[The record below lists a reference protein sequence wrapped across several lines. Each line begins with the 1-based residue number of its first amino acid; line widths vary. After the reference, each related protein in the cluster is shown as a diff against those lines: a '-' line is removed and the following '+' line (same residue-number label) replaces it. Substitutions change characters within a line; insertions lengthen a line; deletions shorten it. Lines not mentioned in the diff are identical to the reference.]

1 MSLSTSE
8 KDKLPQ
14 IRDYLRKGEIP
25 KALAQL
31 SVELEKA
38 PNDIELAYLLVVTLR
53 LSQQLDKS
61 LSAVKK
67 LLQLAPSHARAYQE
81 LGHIHFSAGNADDA
95 IFAYQRALEINPAL
109 LASLERTEFL
119 LERLGRE
126 RGLIRIRSEI
136 DFVRQLP
143 KPLVSVIDLIG
154 QNKLVKAEE
163 LCRSFL
169 QKEPTNVEGMRLLAD
184 IGSKLGVL
192 HDAEFLLESA
202 LEFEPNHVKARIDY
216 IMILRKRQKFESA
229 LEQAQLLL
237 ETAPSNVQFKS
248 LCAIELMQT
257 GAYDAALNYFDQ
269 ILEQVPNDPVTL
281 TTRGH
286 LLKTQGNSAE
296 AIDSYRAVLKNSP
309 EHGEAYYSLGNLK
322 TYRFEDDEL
331 DLMIR
336 QEQGDRLRAM
346 DRIYLNFALG
356 KAYEDKGDYE
366 SAFSFYQK
374 GNSLKKIQSRY
385 DAEAMRDELSRMR
398 LICDPAF
405 FSEREDWGSDARDPI
420 FVLGLPRAG
429 STLIEQILSSHS
441 QIDGT
446 SELPN
451 ILALSQKLRR
461 SSNYPVKGYP
471 EVMKSISEAE
481 CREFGDSYIEE
492 TKIHRQG
499 AAYFIDKMPNNF
511 RHIALIKL
519 ILPNAKIIDARRDPM
534 GCCFSGFKQ
543 LFAEGQEF
551 SYSLEDIGNYYVDY
565 IKLMDHWDKV
575 LPGFVLRVNHEDV
588 VDNLEQEVRRIL
600 NFCGLPFEESCL
612 RFYETERNVKTP
624 SSEQVRQPIF
634 RDGVDQWRK
643 FEPWL
648 DPLKNA
654 LAELESRD
662 ANAQLV

>member
-1 MSLSTSE
+1 M
-8 KDKLPQ
+8 
-14 IRDYLRKGEIP
+14 
-25 KALAQL
+25 
-31 SVELEKA
+31 
-38 PNDIELAYLLVVTLR
+38 
-53 LSQQLDKS
+53 
-61 LSAVKK
+61 
-67 LLQLAPSHARAYQE
+67 
-81 LGHIHFSAGNADDA
+81 AGNADEA
-95 IFAYQRALEINPAL
+95 VFAYQRALEINPAL

-119 LERLGRE
+119 LEKMGRE
-126 RGLIRIRSEI
+126 HGLIRIRSEI
-136 DFVRQLP
+136 DFVKQLP

-169 QKEPTNVEGMRLLAD
+169 QKNPQNVEGMRLLAD

-202 LEFEPNHVKARIDY
+202 LEFEPDHIKARIDY

-237 ETAPSNVQFKS
+237 ERAPSNVQFKS

-286 LLKTQGNSAE
+286 LLKTQGNSKE

-398 LICDPAF
+398 LICDSAF
-405 FSEREDWGSDARDPI
+405 FAEREDWGSDARDPI

>member
-1 MSLSTSE
+1 MTEAGLEALGRIKGHLKEGRIPEALSGLE
-8 KDKLPQ
+8 M
-14 IRDYLRKGEIP
+14 
-25 KALAQL
+25 ALSQNPDDT
-31 SVELEKA
+31 ELK
-38 PNDIELAYLLVVTLR
+38 YLLVLALR
-53 LSQQLDKS
+53 YSKQLDKA
-61 LSAVKK
+61 LFVVKE
-67 LLQLAPSHARAYQE
+67 LLDLAPSHARGYQE
-81 LGHIHFSAGNADDA
+81 LGHIHFLAGNADEA
-95 IFAYQRALEINPAL
+95 VFAYQRALEINPAL

-119 LERLGRE
+119 LEKMGRE
-126 RGLIRIRSEI
+126 HGLIRIRSEI
-136 DFVRQLP
+136 DFVKQLP

-169 QKEPTNVEGMRLLAD
+169 QKNPQNVEGMRLLAD

-202 LEFEPNHVKARIDY
+202 LEFEPDHIKARIDY
-216 IMILRKRQKFESA
+216 TMILRKRQKFESA

-257 GAYDAALNYFDQ
+257 GAYDATLNYFDQ

-286 LLKTQGNSAE
+286 LLKTQGNSVE

-309 EHGEAYYSLGNLK
+309 GHGEAYYSLGNLK
-322 TYRFEDDEL
+322 TYRFEDNEL
-331 DLMIR
+331 DLMLQ
-336 QEQGDRLRAM
+336 QEQGNRLRPM

-356 KAYEDKGDYE
+356 KAYEDRGDYE

>member
-1 MSLSTSE
+1 M
-8 KDKLPQ
+8 
-14 IRDYLRKGEIP
+14 
-25 KALAQL
+25 
-31 SVELEKA
+31 
-38 PNDIELAYLLVVTLR
+38 
-53 LSQQLDKS
+53 
-61 LSAVKK
+61 
-67 LLQLAPSHARAYQE
+67 
-81 LGHIHFSAGNADDA
+81 
-95 IFAYQRALEINPAL
+95 
-109 LASLERTEFL
+109 
-119 LERLGRE
+119 GRE
-126 RGLIRIRSEI
+126 HGLIRIRSEI
-136 DFVRQLP
+136 DFVKQLP

-169 QKEPTNVEGMRLLAD
+169 QKNPQNVEGMRLLAD

-202 LEFEPNHVKARIDY
+202 LEFEPDHIKARIDY

-237 ETAPSNVQFKS
+237 ERAPSNVQFKS

-286 LLKTQGNSAE
+286 LLKTQGNSKE

-398 LICDPAF
+398 LICDSAF
-405 FSEREDWGSDARDPI
+405 FAEREDWGSDARDPI

-588 VDNLEQEVRRIL
+588 VDNLEQEVRGIL

>member
-1 MSLSTSE
+1 MTEADLEALGRIKGHLKEGRIPEALSGLE
-8 KDKLPQ
+8 M
-14 IRDYLRKGEIP
+14 
-25 KALAQL
+25 ALSQNPEDA
-31 SVELEKA
+31 ELK
-38 PNDIELAYLLVVTLR
+38 YLLVLALR
-53 LSQQLDKS
+53 YSKQLDKA
-61 LSAVKK
+61 LFVVKE
-67 LLQLAPSHARAYQE
+67 LLDLAPSHARAYQE
-81 LGHIHFSAGNADDA
+81 LGHIHFLSGNADDA
-95 IFAYQRALEINPAL
+95 VFAYQRALEINPAL

-119 LERLGRE
+119 LEKMGRE
-126 RGLIRIRSEI
+126 HGLIRIRSEI
-136 DFVRQLP
+136 DFVKQLP

-169 QKEPTNVEGMRLLAD
+169 QKNPQNVEGMRLLAD

-202 LEFEPNHVKARIDY
+202 LEFEPDHIKARIDY

-286 LLKTQGNSAE
+286 LLKTQGNSTE

-398 LICDPAF
+398 LICDSAF
-405 FSEREDWGSDARDPI
+405 FAEREDWGSDARDPI

-461 SSNYPVKGYP
+461 SSNYSVKGYP

-612 RFYETERNVKTP
+612 KFYETERNVKTP

-648 DPLKNA
+648 GPLKNA

-662 ANAQLV
+662 ANSQLV

>member
-1 MSLSTSE
+1 
-8 KDKLPQ
+8 
-14 IRDYLRKGEIP
+14 
-25 KALAQL
+25 
-31 SVELEKA
+31 
-38 PNDIELAYLLVVTLR
+38 
-53 LSQQLDKS
+53 
-61 LSAVKK
+61 
-67 LLQLAPSHARAYQE
+67 
-81 LGHIHFSAGNADDA
+81 
-95 IFAYQRALEINPAL
+95 
-109 LASLERTEFL
+109 
-119 LERLGRE
+119 
-126 RGLIRIRSEI
+126 
-136 DFVRQLP
+136 
-143 KPLVSVIDLIG
+143 
-154 QNKLVKAEE
+154 
-163 LCRSFL
+163 
-169 QKEPTNVEGMRLLAD
+169 
-184 IGSKLGVL
+184 
-192 HDAEFLLESA
+192 
-202 LEFEPNHVKARIDY
+202 
-216 IMILRKRQKFESA
+216 
-229 LEQAQLLL
+229 
-237 ETAPSNVQFKS
+237 
-248 LCAIELMQT
+248 
-257 GAYDAALNYFDQ
+257 
-269 ILEQVPNDPVTL
+269 
-281 TTRGH
+281 
-286 LLKTQGNSAE
+286 
-296 AIDSYRAVLKNSP
+296 
-309 EHGEAYYSLGNLK
+309 
-322 TYRFEDDEL
+322 
-331 DLMIR
+331 
-336 QEQGDRLRAM
+336 
-346 DRIYLNFALG
+346 
-356 KAYEDKGDYE
+356 
-366 SAFSFYQK
+366 
-374 GNSLKKIQSRY
+374 
-385 DAEAMRDELSRMR
+385 MRDELSRMR

-461 SSNYPVKGYP
+461 SSNYSVKGYP

-588 VDNLEQEVRRIL
+588 VDNLEQEVRGIL

>member
-1 MSLSTSE
+1 MTEADLEALGRIKGHLKEGRIPEALSGLE
-8 KDKLPQ
+8 M
-14 IRDYLRKGEIP
+14 
-25 KALAQL
+25 ALSQNPEDA
-31 SVELEKA
+31 ELK
-38 PNDIELAYLLVVTLR
+38 YLLVLALR
-53 LSQQLDKS
+53 YSKQLDKA
-61 LSAVKK
+61 LFVVKE
-67 LLQLAPSHARAYQE
+67 LLDLAPSHARAYQE
-81 LGHIHFSAGNADDA
+81 LGHIHFLAGNADEA
-95 IFAYQRALEINPAL
+95 VFAYQRALEINPAL

-119 LERLGRE
+119 LEKMGRE
-126 RGLIRIRSEI
+126 HGLIRIRSEI
-136 DFVRQLP
+136 DFVKQLP

-169 QKEPTNVEGMRLLAD
+169 QKNPQNVEGMRLLAD

-202 LEFEPNHVKARIDY
+202 LEFEPDHIKARIDY

-286 LLKTQGNSAE
+286 LLKTQGNSKE

-405 FSEREDWGSDARDPI
+405 FSERADWGSDARDPI

-461 SSNYPVKGYP
+461 SSSYPVKGYP

>member
-1 MSLSTSE
+1 MTEAGLEALGRIKGHLKEGRIPEALSGLE
-8 KDKLPQ
+8 M
-14 IRDYLRKGEIP
+14 
-25 KALAQL
+25 ALSQNPDDT
-31 SVELEKA
+31 ELK
-38 PNDIELAYLLVVTLR
+38 YLLVLALR
-53 LSQQLDKS
+53 YSKQLDKA
-61 LSAVKK
+61 LFVVKE
-67 LLQLAPSHARAYQE
+67 LLDLAPSHARGYQE
-81 LGHIHFSAGNADDA
+81 LGHIHFLAGNADEA
-95 IFAYQRALEINPAL
+95 VFAYQRALEINPAL

-119 LERLGRE
+119 LEKMGRE
-126 RGLIRIRSEI
+126 HGLIRIRSEI
-136 DFVRQLP
+136 DFVKQLP

-169 QKEPTNVEGMRLLAD
+169 QKNPQNVEGMRLLAD

-202 LEFEPNHVKARIDY
+202 LEFEPDHIKARIDY

>member
-1 MSLSTSE
+1 M
-8 KDKLPQ
+8 
-14 IRDYLRKGEIP
+14 
-25 KALAQL
+25 
-31 SVELEKA
+31 
-38 PNDIELAYLLVVTLR
+38 
-53 LSQQLDKS
+53 
-61 LSAVKK
+61 
-67 LLQLAPSHARAYQE
+67 
-81 LGHIHFSAGNADDA
+81 
-95 IFAYQRALEINPAL
+95 
-109 LASLERTEFL
+109 
-119 LERLGRE
+119 GRE
-126 RGLIRIRSEI
+126 HGLIRIRSEI
-136 DFVRQLP
+136 DFVKQLP

-169 QKEPTNVEGMRLLAD
+169 QKNPQNVEGMRLLAD

-202 LEFEPNHVKARIDY
+202 LEFEPDHIKARIDY

-385 DAEAMRDELSRMR
+385 DTEAMRDELSRMR

>member
-1 MSLSTSE
+1 MTETDLEALGRIKGHLKEGRIPEALSGLEMALSQNP
-8 KDKLPQ
+8 KD
-14 IRDYLRKGEIP
+14 
-25 KALAQL
+25 A
-31 SVELEKA
+31 ELK
-38 PNDIELAYLLVVTLR
+38 YLLVLALR
-53 LSQQLDKS
+53 YSNQLDKA
-61 LSAVKK
+61 LFVVKE
-67 LLQLAPSHARAYQE
+67 LLDLAPSHARALQE
-81 LGHIHFSAGNADDA
+81 LGHIHFLAGNADEA
-95 IFAYQRALEINPAL
+95 VFAYQRALEINPAL

-119 LERLGRE
+119 LEKMGRE
-126 RGLIRIRSEI
+126 HGLIRIRSEI
-136 DFVRQLP
+136 DFVKQLP

-169 QKEPTNVEGMRLLAD
+169 QKNPQNVEGMRLLAD

-202 LEFEPNHVKARIDY
+202 LEFEPDHIKARIDY
-216 IMILRKRQKFESA
+216 IMILRKRQKFENA

-588 VDNLEQEVRRIL
+588 VDNLEQEVRKIL

-654 LAELESRD
+654 LAELESKD

>member
-1 MSLSTSE
+1 M
-8 KDKLPQ
+8 
-14 IRDYLRKGEIP
+14 
-25 KALAQL
+25 
-31 SVELEKA
+31 
-38 PNDIELAYLLVVTLR
+38 
-53 LSQQLDKS
+53 
-61 LSAVKK
+61 
-67 LLQLAPSHARAYQE
+67 
-81 LGHIHFSAGNADDA
+81 
-95 IFAYQRALEINPAL
+95 
-109 LASLERTEFL
+109 
-119 LERLGRE
+119 GRE
-126 RGLIRIRSEI
+126 HGLIRIRSEI
-136 DFVRQLP
+136 DFVKQLP

-169 QKEPTNVEGMRLLAD
+169 QKNPQNVEGMRLLAD

-202 LEFEPNHVKARIDY
+202 LEFEPDHIKARIDY

-229 LEQAQLLL
+229 LEQALLLL
-237 ETAPSNVQFKS
+237 ERAPSNVQFKS

-385 DAEAMRDELSRMR
+385 DTEAMRDELSRMR

-461 SSNYPVKGYP
+461 SSSYPVKGYP

>member
-1 MSLSTSE
+1 MNEAGLDALGRIKDHLKEGRIPEALSGLET
-8 KDKLPQ
+8 
-14 IRDYLRKGEIP
+14 
-25 KALAQL
+25 ALSQNQDNA
-31 SVELEKA
+31 ELK
-38 PNDIELAYLLVVTLR
+38 YLLVLALR
-53 LSQQLDKS
+53 YSKQLDKA
-61 LSAVKK
+61 LFVVKE
-67 LLQLAPSHARAYQE
+67 LLDLAPSHARAYQE
-81 LGHIHFSAGNADDA
+81 LGHIQFLAGNADDA
-95 IFAYQRALEINPAL
+95 VFAYQRALEINPAL

-119 LERLGRE
+119 LEKMGRE
-126 RGLIRIRSEI
+126 HGLIRIRSEI
-136 DFVRQLP
+136 DFVKQLP

-169 QKEPTNVEGMRLLAD
+169 RKNPQNVEGMRLLAD

-202 LEFEPNHVKARIDY
+202 LEFEPDHIKARIDY
-216 IMILRKRQKFESA
+216 IMILRKRQKFASA
-229 LEQAQLLL
+229 LEQAKLLL

-511 RHIALIKL
+511 RHIALIRL

-643 FEPWL
+643 FERWL

>member
-1 MSLSTSE
+1 MTEADLEALGRIKGHLKEGRIPEALSGLE
-8 KDKLPQ
+8 M
-14 IRDYLRKGEIP
+14 
-25 KALAQL
+25 ALSQNPEDA
-31 SVELEKA
+31 ELK
-38 PNDIELAYLLVVTLR
+38 YLLVLALR
-53 LSQQLDKS
+53 YSKQLDKA
-61 LSAVKK
+61 LFVVKE
-67 LLQLAPSHARAYQE
+67 LLDLAPSHARAYQE
-81 LGHIHFSAGNADDA
+81 LGHIHFLVGNADEA
-95 IFAYQRALEINPAL
+95 VFAYQRALEINPAL

-119 LERLGRE
+119 LEKMGRE
-126 RGLIRIRSEI
+126 HGLIRIRSEI
-136 DFVRQLP
+136 DFVKQLP
-143 KPLVSVIDLIG
+143 KPLISVIDLIG

-169 QKEPTNVEGMRLLAD
+169 QKNPQNVEGMRLLAD

-202 LEFEPNHVKARIDY
+202 LEFEPDHIKARIDY

-237 ETAPSNVQFKS
+237 ERAPSNVQFKS

-286 LLKTQGNSAE
+286 LLKTQGNSKE

>member
-1 MSLSTSE
+1 MTEADLEALGRIKGHLKEGRIPEALSGLE
-8 KDKLPQ
+8 M
-14 IRDYLRKGEIP
+14 
-25 KALAQL
+25 ALSQNPEDA
-31 SVELEKA
+31 ELK
-38 PNDIELAYLLVVTLR
+38 YLLVLALR
-53 LSQQLDKS
+53 YSKQLDKA
-61 LSAVKK
+61 LFVVKE
-67 LLQLAPSHARAYQE
+67 LLDLAPSHARAYQE
-81 LGHIHFSAGNADDA
+81 LGHIHFLSGNADDA
-95 IFAYQRALEINPAL
+95 VFAYQRALEINPAL

-119 LERLGRE
+119 LEKMGRE
-126 RGLIRIRSEI
+126 HGLIRIRSEI
-136 DFVRQLP
+136 DFVKQLP

-169 QKEPTNVEGMRLLAD
+169 QKNPQNVEGMRLLAD

-202 LEFEPNHVKARIDY
+202 LEFEPDHIKARIDY

-286 LLKTQGNSAE
+286 LLKTQGNSKE

-398 LICDPAF
+398 LICDSAF
-405 FSEREDWGSDARDPI
+405 FAEREDWGSDARDPI

-461 SSNYPVKGYP
+461 SSNYSVKGYP

-612 RFYETERNVKTP
+612 KFYETERNVKTP

-648 DPLKNA
+648 GPLKNA

-662 ANAQLV
+662 ANSQLV

>member
-1 MSLSTSE
+1 MSMTETDLEALGRIKGHLKEGRIPEALSGLE
-8 KDKLPQ
+8 M
-14 IRDYLRKGEIP
+14 
-25 KALAQL
+25 ALSQNPEDA
-31 SVELEKA
+31 ELK
-38 PNDIELAYLLVVTLR
+38 YLLVLALR
-53 LSQQLDKS
+53 YSRQLDKA
-61 LSAVKK
+61 LFVVKE
-67 LLQLAPSHARAYQE
+67 LLDLAPSHARAHQE
-81 LGHIHFSAGNADDA
+81 LGHIHFLAGNADEA
-95 IFAYQRALEINPAL
+95 VFAYQRALEINPAL

-119 LERLGRE
+119 LEKMGRE
-126 RGLIRIRSEI
+126 HGLIRIRSEI
-136 DFVRQLP
+136 DFVKQLP

-169 QKEPTNVEGMRLLAD
+169 QKNPQNVEGMRLLAD

-202 LEFEPNHVKARIDY
+202 LEFEPDHIKARIDY

-229 LEQAQLLL
+229 LEQAKLLL

-331 DLMIR
+331 DSMIR
-336 QEQGDRLRAM
+336 QEKGDRLRAI

-481 CREFGDSYIEE
+481 CREFGNSYIEE

-643 FEPWL
+643 FERWL

>member
-1 MSLSTSE
+1 
-8 KDKLPQ
+8 
-14 IRDYLRKGEIP
+14 
-25 KALAQL
+25 
-31 SVELEKA
+31 
-38 PNDIELAYLLVVTLR
+38 
-53 LSQQLDKS
+53 
-61 LSAVKK
+61 
-67 LLQLAPSHARAYQE
+67 
-81 LGHIHFSAGNADDA
+81 
-95 IFAYQRALEINPAL
+95 
-109 LASLERTEFL
+109 
-119 LERLGRE
+119 
-126 RGLIRIRSEI
+126 
-136 DFVRQLP
+136 
-143 KPLVSVIDLIG
+143 
-154 QNKLVKAEE
+154 
-163 LCRSFL
+163 
-169 QKEPTNVEGMRLLAD
+169 MRLLAD

-202 LEFEPNHVKARIDY
+202 LEFEPDHIKARIDY

-286 LLKTQGNSAE
+286 LLKTQGNSKE

-398 LICDPAF
+398 LICDSAF
-405 FSEREDWGSDARDPI
+405 FAEREDWGSDARDPI

-461 SSNYPVKGYP
+461 SSNYSVKGYP